1 MEDLLRA
8 GARCLESSAAAVGVR
23 PAPKVLIRYFKVQG
37 AAEGLRHVMA
47 LSGTNWTETEYEV
60 DFSKISQGF
69 EAASPDYKA
78 DKLGGKLTANLDR
91 APVVEVDG
99 RLVLGQKYAVER
111 YLARRLGLFG
121 ADESEAVLI
130 DMFTEHIREPSN
142 R

>member
-1 MEDLLRA
+1 MDALLQA
-8 GARCLESSAAAVGVR
+8 GVRCLESGAAVIGVR
-23 PAPKVLIRYFKVQG
+23 SPPKVLIRYFKVQG
-37 AAEGLRHVMA
+37 AAEGVRHVLA
-47 LSGTNWTETEYEV
+47 LSGTTWTETEYEV

-69 EAASPDYKA
+69 EVASPDYKA
-78 DKLGGKLTANLDR
+78 DKLSGKLTANLDR

-130 DMFTEHIREPSN
+130 DMFSEHMRELRS
-142 R
+142 